1 MRRAVRGFLACRC
14 RRSKRRVAMK
24 RLGVFLILIVL
35 CGLCPG
41 EIIYVDADA
50 KGLNNGNSWTD
61 AYVLLQSALMDA
73 GHNDE
78 IWVAEGTYYP
88 TFQYNPP
95 DARSAAFRLKNGVEI
110 YGGFDPGSG
119 VTAFKNRK
127 WTIYPCILSGDIGI
141 KDAKADNCY
150 HVFYHPLGLGLNHTA
165 LMDGFYIEDG
175 NADGVTSSSYGGGM
189 FNEGSSPG
197 IVNCCF
203 RSNFAYDG
211 GGVYNLDGSAAGFAN
226 CEFISNQSLG
236 DGGGV
241 FNDNSDAVFNGCTF
255 GGDGFLDGNTASY
268 GGGISSMDSDSYIT
282 DCTFQRNKA
291 ELGGAVYNYNSNGT
305 INECTFQ
312 QNKAQGA
319 SFHCRGGA
327 IALYAGSAPSITGG
341 LFTYNLAIGDAQGKG
356 GGIYCDSTS
365 QANASEVRFENNIS
379 HDNGGAIYLDGGTAN
394 LDSGCVLYSNDAD
407 KGAGVY
413 CVDGATLN
421 ADDCTFEENSADEY
435 GGAAFLEG
443 STAAITNC
451 EFLTNDA
458 DNQGGALAFHLSSG
472 GSVSGSTFTGNMTNV
487 SNGFGGAV
495 YCNFS
500 TPNFSD
506 CGFQGNSSHNG
517 GAVACEDYAD
527 IELLHSTVTGNTAVQ
542 DGGGVSI
549 MADSSADLESCLI
562 ADNESQG
569 LSGGYGVA
577 GGLGVVQGASAVVKC
592 CTIANNISPSAPSGV
607 YSFLGSITVSNSI
620 IWGHTGMDISGDSIT
635 VNYSDIEGGF
645 PGTGN
650 IDLDPM
656 FLDAANGDYHL
667 TRTSPCVDAGNNA
680 AASGI
685 ASDMDGEAR
694 IIDGD
699 GDMTATVDMG
709 ADELPEMLLEVWVD
723 DDYSASGG
731 NDGHEWGV
739 EAFSRIQDGV
749 DAVGPGGTVYVGP
762 GVYIENVE
770 LVREVALEG
779 AGAKEVLLDGYD
791 SGPGINAD
799 GITGEISIS
808 GFTVFNGS
816 GFDFGEGATGGG
828 GLHFRDSN
836 ATIWDCI
843 LRGNRA
849 DYGGALEAEA
859 ASVVT
864 LVNCLVKDNT
874 AGYGGA
880 FDIFGGSTLTI
891 INSTVVNNTASGVID
906 STGGSINC
914 ESNSDTEV
922 FNSIIRANIPDE
934 FNVDATSSVTAQ
946 FSNIEGGWPGTNIID
961 LDPKFA
967 DGPGEDFRLDS
978 SSPCV
983 DAGSNPLLPVGYT
996 TDLNG
1001 LPRIASK
1008 LCGVGPDVDMGA
1020 YEFNRAAIGDFSDD
1034 CVIDYFD
1041 FALLGAGYL
1050 GSDASLDVYPPGGDG
1065 IIDIHDA
1072 QVLGENWLERFE

>member
-1 MRRAVRGFLACRC
+1 
-14 RRSKRRVAMK
+14 MK
-24 RLGVFLILIVL
+24 RLGVFFIAVL
-35 CGLCPG
+35 FCGLSMG
-41 EIIYVDADA
+41 QVIYVDQDA
-50 KGLNNGNSWTD
+50 KGLNNGNSWRD
-61 AYVLLQSALMDA
+61 AYLYLQSALMAA

-95 DARSAAFRLKNGVEI
+95 DARSAAFRMKNGVEI

-127 WTIYPCILSGDIGI
+127 WTTYPCILSGDIGI
-141 KDAKADNCY
+141 KDAKVDNCY

-165 LMDGFYIEDG
+165 LLDGFYIEDG

-189 FNEGSSPG
+189 YNEGCSPG
-197 IVNCCF
+197 ILNCCF

-211 GGVYNLDGSAAGFAN
+211 GGVYNLDGSAAGFVN
-226 CEFISNQSLG
+226 CEFLSNQSLG

-268 GGGISSMDSDSYIT
+268 GGGISSMDSDPYIT

-327 IALYAGSAPSITGG
+327 IALYAGSAPSITSG

-487 SNGFGGAV
+487 TNGFGGAV

-500 TPNFSD
+500 TPTFSD

-549 MADSSADLESCLI
+549 MADSSADLVSCLI

-577 GGLGVVQGASAVVKC
+577 GGLGVVQGSSAVVKC
-592 CTIANNISPSAPSGV
+592 CTIANNISTSTPSGV

-620 IWGHTGMDISGDSIT
+620 IWGHTGTDISGDSIT
-635 VNYSDIEGGF
+635 INYSDIEGGF
-645 PGTGN
+645 PGIDN
-650 IDLDPM
+650 IDSDPM
-656 FLDAANGDYHL
+656 FFDAANGDYHL

-685 ASDMDGEAR
+685 ASDMDGQAR
-694 IIDGD
+694 IIDGN
-699 GDMTATVDMG
+699 GDTTATVDMG
-709 ADELPEMLLEVWVD
+709 ADEMPEMLLEVWVD
-723 DDYSASGG
+723 DDYSGNGG

-739 EAFSRIQDGV
+739 EAFALIQDGV
-749 DAVGPGGTVYVGP
+749 DAVAPGGIVHIGPGTYS
-762 GVYIENVE
+762 ENVMVDKNLE
-770 LVREVALEG
+770 LDG
-779 AGAKEVLLDGYD
+779 AGAKEVTVDGGG
-791 SGPGINAD
+791 SGGAAIHFNGI
-799 GITGEISIS
+799 GISGTSSIS
-808 GFTVFNGS
+808 GLTVTNGS
-816 GFDFGEGATGGG
+816 GFDFGDSTTGGG
-828 GLHFRDSN
+828 GIQ
-836 ATIWDCI
+836 A
-843 LRGNRA
+843 RGCTLVVSYCVITGNDA
-849 DYGGALEAEA
+849 YYGGGLESENG
-859 ASVVT
+859 SNVTVVNT
-864 LVNCLVKDNT
+864 LIEGNT
-874 AGYGGA
+874 ARYGGA
-880 FDIFGGSTLTI
+880 FDAFGGSELTVL
-891 INSTVVNNTASGVID
+891 NSTVVNNTADSG
-906 STGGSINC
+906 GGSINS
-914 ESNSDTEV
+914 EGSSVAEV
-922 FNSIIRANIPDE
+922 LNSIARGNLPDE
-934 FNVDATSSVTAQ
+934 FNVDGTSTVTAQ
-946 FSNIEGGWPGTNIID
+946 FSNIQGGWPGTNIID

-967 DGPGEDFRLDS
+967 DSPGGDFRLLN
-978 SSPCV
+978 SSPSI
-983 DAGSNPLLPVGYT
+983 DSGSNPLLPAEYT

-1008 LCGVGPDVDMGA
+1008 LCGVNPDIDMGA
-1020 YEFNRAAIGDFSDD
+1020 YEFNRMAVGDFSDD

-1041 FALLGAGYL
+1041 FKLFAAGYL
-1050 GSDASLDVYPPGGDG
+1050 AGDAGLDVYPPGGDG
-1065 IIDIHDA
+1065 VVDIHDA
-1072 QVLGENWLERFE
+1072 QVLGENWLEIFE